1 MNLTAAPGRSLPE
14 WLRCPTWCQK
24 RTRAG
29 TDNLQFTI
37 EHEDDAA
44 SFSLLYMHHEEMLK
58 AIREWWA
65 KIHSET
71 PPNLIEQ

>member
-1 MNLTAAPGRSLPE
+1 
-14 WLRCPTWCQK
+14 
-24 RTRAG
+24 
-29 TDNLQFTI
+29 
-37 EHEDDAA
+37 
-44 SFSLLYMHHEEMLK
+44 MHHEEMLK